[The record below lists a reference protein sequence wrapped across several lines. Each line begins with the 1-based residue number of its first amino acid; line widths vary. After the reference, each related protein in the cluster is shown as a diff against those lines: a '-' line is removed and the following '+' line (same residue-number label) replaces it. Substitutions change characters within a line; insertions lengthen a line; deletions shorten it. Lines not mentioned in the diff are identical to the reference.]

1 MRPSDSRLGRD
12 GLIPHR
18 AANFADH
25 DGSPRFLGFSFPA
38 RCLQSPREACQLHT
52 SVASLA
58 VAGFVQSGGL
68 TASTLCNEAEAS
80 SISLRL
86 TGSPHRASPWG
97 LLLSVPGWL
106 HVGHLFDMMITFQIT
121 RKARLGLAHR
131 NTRMKTHTV
140 TWKSIAGSAMNAQQG
155 RKATV
160 HSFLSVYSAQS
171 VVKNY

>member
-1 MRPSDSRLGRD
+1 MGSSDFRLGRD
-12 GLIPHR
+12 GFTPHR

-25 DGSPRFLGFSFPA
+25 DGPPRFPGSSFPA
-38 RCLQSPREACQLHT
+38 RCLQSPREACQPHT

-97 LLLSVPGWL
+97 LLLPVPGWL

-121 RKARLGLAHR
+121 RKARLGLTHR
-131 NTRMKTHTV
+131 MARIKRMGGFSVGDAFDLKPSMFEIEEKGDFRHDLP
-140 TWKSIAGSAMNAQQG
+140 G
-155 RKATV
+155 R
-160 HSFLSVYSAQS
+160 SS
-171 VVKNY
+171 

>member
-1 MRPSDSRLGRD
+1 MGPSDSRHGRD
-12 GLIPHR
+12 GFTPRR
-18 AANFADH
+18 ASNFANH

-106 HVGHLFDMMITFQIT
+106 HVGHLFDMLITFQIK
-121 RKARLGLAHR
+121 REARLGLAHR
-131 NTRMKTHTV
+131 ISRILRVKTGHLGETLGLNEISSSRNRPLLFV
-140 TWKSIAGSAMNAQQG
+140 RFVG
-155 RKATV
+155 
-160 HSFLSVYSAQS
+160 F
-171 VVKNY
+171 VVPSS